1 MNIEYS
7 GELHELEFKKFLS
20 RIPKNKLNNLTVEDL
35 KYAFFEGFETA
46 TSKIVNST
54 LKLD

>member
-54 LKLD
+54 LKL

>member
-7 GELHELEFKKFLS
+7 SEIHELEFKKFLS
-20 RIPKNKLNNLTVEDL
+20 RVPKNKLNNLTVEDL

-54 LKLD
+54 LKL